1 MSWNFDYSHSEIQ
14 FSVRHMMVSTVR
26 GQFEKFTGEVHLDEQ
41 NPANSSV
48 SVEIDVNSINTRN
61 TDRDNHL
68 KSPDFFDAATYPTI
82 TFKST
87 KIEHVNDK
95 HGKITGDLT
104 IRGITKPIVV
114 NVEYQGQSQNPFAP
128 VINAGFTATTTIN
141 RKDWGL
147 TWNMG
152 LETGGVLVG
161 EEIKIAA
168 EVELVKQVETEAA
181 AS

>member
-1 MSWNFDYSHSEIQ
+1 MSWQFDYNHSEIQ

-26 GQFEKFTGEVHLDEQ
+26 GQFEKFTGTVQLDEK

-48 SVEIDVNSINTRN
+48 VIEIDPSSINTRS

-68 KSPDFFDAATYPTI
+68 KSPDFFDVANYPTI

-87 KIEHVNDK
+87 KIEQVDAN

-104 IRGITKPIVV
+104 IRGITKPVVV

-128 VINAGFTATTTIN
+128 IINAGFSGTTTIN
-141 RKDWGL
+141 RKEWGL

-161 EEIKIAA
+161 DDIKVAV
-168 EVELVKQVETEAA
+168 EVELVKQVEAEPAGA
-181 AS
+181 